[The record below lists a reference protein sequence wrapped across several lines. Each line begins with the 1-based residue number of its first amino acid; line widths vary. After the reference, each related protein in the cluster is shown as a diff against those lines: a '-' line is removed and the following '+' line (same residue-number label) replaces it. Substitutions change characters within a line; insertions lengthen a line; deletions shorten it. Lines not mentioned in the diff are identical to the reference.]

1 MANYY
6 VGSMTF
12 SDGSDILH
20 YGVKGMKWG
29 VRNEAKIQ
37 SRYKRLSSRARKYKL
52 RSTRLQVKASKA
64 QLKATKY
71 GQRSKIAIEPEVL
84 MNKTKRANKLQ
95 KRASQTLL
103 KSMRYE
109 KKAQN
114 WFEKNRDILDK
125 KVSEL

>member
-52 RSTRLQVKASKA
+52 RSTKLQVKASKA
-64 QLKATKY
+64 QLKVAKY
-71 GQRSKIAIEPEVL
+71 GQKPRILIEPDILVR
-84 MNKTKRANKLQ
+84 KTKRANRLQ

-114 WFEKNRDILDK
+114 WFEKNRDILEK